1 MLNFLQ
7 ENVNNCKL
15 ISQFVSASLG
25 TSFPRLPTGA
35 LPLYPTG
42 PSPHHGNPLHC
53 EILSTPMY
61 LLPGR
66 QTDLQSI
73 HIPHGTSFRRRN
85 LCVSTSERPG
95 KFADWNSTGQSPVST
110 LSAITIRLALSG
122 TMLSQRTVHSSF
134 HRSQPFR
141 SPFCCSWWFGRTIEQ
156 RLQLSNR
163 AFCVAGPVAWKLQS
177 TTGHSFGA
185 YIINFQKHAQYTPFL
200 TFLLHWLTVS
210 QNMSSEHCTP
220 FYYYYLFLET

>member
-15 ISQFVSASLG
+15 ISQFVSASVG

-134 HRSQPFR
+134 HRSQPFC
-141 SPFCCSWWFGRTIEQ
+141 SPFRCSRRFGRTIEQ
-156 RLQLSNR
+156 GYNS
-163 AFCVAGPVAWKLQS
+163 A
-177 TTGHSFGA
+177 TGRF
-185 YIINFQKHAQYTPFL
+185 
-200 TFLLHWLTVS
+200 
-210 QNMSSEHCTP
+210 M
-220 FYYYYLFLET
+220 